1 MRRNALTL
9 ICTLT
14 AAAVLSD
21 DDRRRPALPAGR
33 REARDDPHAARRREG
48 GQRRR
53 QHPGVGRRPHE
64 GPARA
69 GSPGQH
75 YVDPFAGEKP
85 LFTINAQNAAQYADK
100 LSDGHKAMLKAY
112 PSFRIPV
119 YPSHRTA
126 AAPQRIYDATKKIAA
141 TAKLAPRAATA

>member
-14 AAAVLSD
+14 AAAVLLS
-21 DDRRRPALPAGR
+21 DDRRRPGLSPGR

-64 GPARA
+64 GPGRA
-69 GSPGQH
+69 GSPAQH